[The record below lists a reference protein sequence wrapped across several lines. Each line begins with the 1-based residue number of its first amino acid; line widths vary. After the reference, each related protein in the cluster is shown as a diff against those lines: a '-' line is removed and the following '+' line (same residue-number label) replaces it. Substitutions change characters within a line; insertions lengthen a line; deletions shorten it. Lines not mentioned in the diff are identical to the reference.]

1 VRCGNRAE
9 VVVPN
14 VPMIVVAGCL
24 VVGCLVVVRWL
35 LCAGHLMHFAF
46 IYGHWMRVTQRFPSR
61 CLMFWPRQVSGLFT
75 RKPEKPGNPKIQ
87 KTKIYPQCEKIFI
100 GHRTQIFHTFTK
112 GQIFLAPHF
121 PFSLLFCD
129 FCLYEWIVFSGDH
142 RVHKRYGG
150 CSFIFSY
157 LLT

>member
-75 RKPEKPGNPKIQ
+75 RKPESQGIRKYKRQ
-87 KTKIYPQCEKIFI
+87 KYT
-100 GHRTQIFHTFTK
+100 RN
-112 GQIFLAPHF
+112 A
-121 PFSLLFCD
+121 
-129 FCLYEWIVFSGDH
+129 
-142 RVHKRYGG
+142 KRYSLGIARKYFTLSQKG
-150 CSFIFSY
+150 KSFWHLTSTLFPCSFVIFAFMNGLCFLGITGY
-157 LLT
+157 TKDTAVAVLYFLIC